1 VVISPAG
8 EALPELGAASVDV
21 VALGTGR
28 EPGDAE
34 APTSETA
41 RKPSPTAAAD
51 LGAAVERG
59 SSGGGSTGL
68 GLDIARR
75 TAEVSGGRMRI
86 SSTTAGI
93 PVTLELGARA

>member
-1 VVISPAG
+1 
-8 EALPELGAASVDV
+8 
-21 VALGTGR
+21 
-28 EPGDAE
+28 
-34 APTSETA
+34 
-41 RKPSPTAAAD
+41 
-51 LGAAVERG
+51 VERG